1 MLRNRLVTG
10 SALVLLL
17 ITFGVGVIFAQ
28 EADDGQPP
36 APTEAP
42 VGEPP
47 VGEPPAATP
56 EPFQPL
62 EVTLEAPDGQTLYG
76 WYSSA
81 GEGEGRGVVLLHQL
95 YTTHTSWNTFAQ
107 TLMDSG
113 YKVLSVDLRGYG
125 KTRGRISWTAAQDD
139 AVAWIAWLKSQ
150 PGVTSVSVVGSSMG
164 STIALLGCAKSDQ
177 CASAVALSPGLDY
190 YQIDTTTALQDGFPA
205 LLVYADR
212 DPYPSQDVPEMQELG
227 GAHIEALTYEGRDH
241 GVSLF
246 KAHDDLMGILIDW
259 LNNHS

>member
-1 MLRNRLVTG
+1 MLRKSLIC
-10 SALVLLL
+10 VLLCL
-17 ITFGVGVIFAQ
+17 TFIGSGTLLAQ
-28 EADDGQPP
+28 EG
-36 APTEAP
+36 EA
-42 VGEPP
+42 
-47 VGEPPAATP
+47 PAATE
-56 EPFQPL
+56 EPTPVPFTPL
-62 EVTLEAPDGQTLYG
+62 EVTLDAADGQTLYG

-81 GEGEGRGVVLLHQL
+81 GDSEGRGVLLLHQL
-95 YTTHTSWNTFAQ
+95 YTTHTSWNIFAQ

-125 KTRGRISWTAAQDD
+125 KSRGKINWTAAQDD
-139 AVAWIAWLKSQ
+139 TVAWLAWLKTQ

-164 STIALLGCAKSDQ
+164 STIALLGCAASDQ

-190 YQIDTTTALQDGFPA
+190 FDFDTTTAVQDGFPA

-227 GAHIEALTYEGRDH
+227 GAHIEGLSYAGRDH
-241 GVSLF
+241 GVDLF
-246 KAHDDLMGILIDW
+246 KAHDDLIGVLIDW